1 MSERL
6 TLAGRRFFLFRGFKH
21 RMGHEASGTTYVG
34 GAGSDGK
41 THLSKSPVLRPEPRT
56 WSNPSAKHFDPNG
69 RM

>member
-6 TLAGRRFFLFRGFKH
+6 TLAGRRFFLFTGFEH
-21 RMGHEASGTTYVG
+21 RMGYGASGTTEVG
-34 GAGSDGK
+34 AVGTDGD
-41 THLSKSPVLRPEPRT
+41 THFSNSRVLSPEPQA